1 VDRGVALTAQLLQSK
16 YVELHAPVIA
26 PDNVLPHMART
37 SSGRDDKPIEFLG
50 ELQIRQRQQLHEF
63 HKISLRRQGIAG
75 LAVMTKKQGNQQQKD
90 DEDDSLFENIRDVDL
105 AGNLLSSWKDALTI
119 MEQFPKLTDFSV
131 AYK

>member
-1 VDRGVALTAQLLQSK
+1 M
-16 YVELHAPVIA
+16 ELHAPVIA

-37 SSGRDDKPIEFLG
+37 SSERDDKPIEFLG

-90 DEDDSLFENIRDVDL
+90 EDDDSLFENIRDVDL
-105 AGNLLSSWKDALTI
+105 AGNLLSSWKDVLTI
-119 MEQFPKLTDFSV
+119 MEQFPNLTDFSV